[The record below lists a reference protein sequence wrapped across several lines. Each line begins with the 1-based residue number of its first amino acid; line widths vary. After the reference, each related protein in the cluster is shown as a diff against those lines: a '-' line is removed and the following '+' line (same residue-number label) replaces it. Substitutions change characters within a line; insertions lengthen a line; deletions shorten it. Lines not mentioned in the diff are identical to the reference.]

1 MIGPLPESTQMMSL
15 STFAGAVVAEAG
27 TEGAMGLPPHAEAKI
42 ELRTNNEQ
50 KNTLFI
56 RLLSRLEFYN
66 TLYCLLQVIPHKQ
79 TECLSSLRKFD
90 ILFSIGPVAHL
101 VE

>member
-27 TEGAMGLPPHAEAKI
+27 TEGAMGLPTHAEMKT
-42 ELRTNNEQ
+42 ELRTNRL
-50 KNTLFI
+50 KMMLFI

-66 TLYCLLQVIPHKQ
+66 TLYCLLQVISHKQ